1 MTTVSLQRYNKYMS
15 KGNNQALQLFHGSDH
30 VIEQPEY
37 GGGSAN
43 NDYGRGFYCTK
54 SEELAKEWACGRG
67 GDGFAN
73 EYLVDIT
80 GLDMIDLN
88 SSKYCIL
95 NWLAVLTHH
104 RTYWQNRSISAD
116 AKAYLQD
123 NFYVDISR
131 YDIVKGY
138 GADDSYFTFAQD
150 FVSNA
155 IPLDTL
161 RKAMHIGELGEQ
173 IVIKSKRSFERID
186 FTGSTPAD
194 ASIYYEKKTERDRKA
209 RLLYRKY
216 RSELVGTDGIYM
228 LDIVREGM
236 KNGDPRLQ

>member
-1 MTTVSLQRYNKYMS
+1 MS
-15 KGNNQALQLFHGSDH
+15 KGNDQALQLFHGSDH

-37 GGGSAN
+37 GGGSAS
-43 NDYGRGFYCTK
+43 NDYGRGFYCTA
-54 SEELAKEWACGRG
+54 SVELAKEWACGRG

-73 EYLVDIT
+73 GYRLDT
-80 GLDMIDLN
+80 NGLDILDLN
-88 SSKYCIL
+88 SEDFSIL

-104 RTYWQNRSISAD
+104 RTYWQNSSISAD

-138 GADDSYFTFAQD
+138 RADDSYFTFAQD

-161 RKAMHIGELGEQ
+161 RKAMHLGELGEQ
-173 IVIKSKRSFERID
+173 IVLKSKRAFERVEYA
-186 FTGSTPAD
+186 GSIPTD
-194 ASIYYEKKTERDRKA
+194 AEIYYEKKTERDRRA
-209 RLLYRKY
+209 RLSYRKY
-216 RSELVGTDGIYM
+216 RSELAGTDGVYM

>member
-1 MTTVSLQRYNKYMS
+1 MNTDNDQI
-15 KGNNQALQLFHGSDH
+15 LQLFHGSEH
-30 VIEQPEY
+30 IIEHPEY

-54 SEELAKEWACGRG
+54 SIELAKEWACGRG
-67 GDGFAN
+67 LDGFAN
-73 EYLVDIT
+73 EYRVDTAELGI
-80 GLDMIDLN
+80 LDLN
-88 SSKYCIL
+88 SENYCIL
-95 NWLAVLTHH
+95 NWLAVLTRH
-104 RTYWQNRSISAD
+104 RTYWQNSSISAD

-123 NFYVDISR
+123 NFYVDISQ

-138 GADDSYFTFAQD
+138 RADDSYFTFAQD

-161 RKAMHIGELGEQ
+161 RKAMHLGELGEQ
-173 IVIKSKRSFERID
+173 IVIRSKRAFERIG
-186 FTGSTPAD
+186 FAGSTPAD
-194 ASIYYEKKTERDRKA
+194 VSVYYEKKTERDRRA